1 MIRRYRY
8 WRDMFRLV
16 LKAGLVWNVKDR
28 FGSMGEWAD
37 AVRQTP
43 LRYEVDRLENERI
56 ALSGKGWE

>member
-1 MIRRYRY
+1 MTRRYRY

-16 LKAGLVWNVKDR
+16 LKAGLIWNVKDR
-28 FGSMGEWAD
+28 FGSMREWAD

>member
-1 MIRRYRY
+1 
-8 WRDMFRLV
+8 MFRLV
-16 LKAGLVWNVKDR
+16 LKAGLIWNVKDR
-28 FGSMGEWAD
+28 FGSMREWAD